1 MIAYLARRLIHV
13 AFVVFTVST
22 VVFLIMH
29 AIGDPTRLLVN
40 PEGTGEDLSRLRSSL
55 GLDRPLLEQYLSF
68 MSGVI
73 QGDFGRSFRYQQSAL
88 PLVLSRLPATL
99 LLAGVSFG
107 AMVPLAVL
115 LGVIAAVHRNSAL
128 DYVTTSIAVAGRA
141 MPTFFLGLLLILLF
155 SVNLRVLPASG
166 YGRPEQLLMPALTLG
181 VGLLATVARLVR
193 SAMLEVLPQDYIR
206 TARGKGLSPSAVLF
220 RHALRNG
227 MLPVVTLVAL
237 QVGNILTGAVI
248 VETIF
253 AWPGVG
259 RLVVES
265 IFAYDFPLVQASVF
279 LIAMLFVATNL
290 AADLVYAVVDPRIR
304 TGS

>member
-1 MIAYLARRLIHV
+1 MIAYLARRLLHV
-13 AFVVFTVST
+13 AFVVFAVST

-55 GLDRPLLEQYLSF
+55 GLDRPLFEQYVSFLS
-68 MSGVI
+68 GLI

-128 DYVTTSIAVAGRA
+128 DYVTTSFAVAGRA